1 MQQRF
6 KASLS
11 MQQFQL
17 DLFGGFAA
25 VWKVNE
31 NGFANEISV

>member
-1 MQQRF
+1 MADVVTMQQRL

-17 DLFGGFAA
+17 DLFGGFAI
-25 VWKVNE
+25 VP
-31 NGFANEISV
+31 